1 MIILS
6 DHARASPNSQFLLQ
20 ITRPTTHSFQLSKHL
35 LRPAGSTQGW
45 NQHFLLN
52 IAGATLDNP
61 QVYISS
67 AHFRSIITVK
77 CIYVTGESYEK
88 EGNRIYDF
96 DEKDTC
102 RLFFIFYPIDF
113 TNTQQ

>member
-6 DHARASPNSQFLLQ
+6 DHEHASTNSQFFLQ
-20 ITRPTTHSFQLSKHL
+20 ITRPITHSFQLSKHL
-35 LRPAGSTQGW
+35 LSPAGSTQSW
-45 NQHFLLN
+45 NQPFFLN

-61 QVYISS
+61 QVYISP

-88 EGNRIYDF
+88 EDNRIHDF
-96 DEKDTC
+96 DEKDTQIIF
-102 RLFFIFYPIDF
+102 LFSIL
-113 TNTQQ
+113 